1 MTQELRRDETAP
13 ASVADITEF
22 VYLEARLADEWQL
35 TEWLALWEPEGD
47 GRYWVPAGHDAVDP
61 GREVSLIYDDWKL
74 LNERIARLTSSA
86 AHVQDPRSRLR
97 RVVSNIEM
105 LDEGQETTVVGS
117 NFVLGAFR
125 NEMQTVLIGRAI
137 HELVPD
143 GPSFKIRSKKVLL
156 INNGGFLENIS
167 FIL

>member
-1 MTQELRRDETAP
+1 MTQELRRIETAP
-13 ASVADITEF
+13 ASVTDVTEF
-22 VYLEARLADEWQL
+22 LYLEARLADEWQL
-35 TEWLALWEPEGD
+35 TEWLALWEPEAD
-47 GRYWVPAGHDAVDP
+47 IRYWVPAGHDAVDP
-61 GREVSLIYDDWKL
+61 QREVSLIYDDRKR

-97 RVVSNIEM
+97 RVVSNVEI
-105 LDEGQETTVVGS
+105 LDHGQETTLVGS
-117 NFVLGAFR
+117 NFILGAFR

-137 HELVPD
+137 HELMPN